1 METLT
6 IGPLR
11 TRVIPGA
18 GDLTVVLSHGFG
30 APGDDLVAL
39 ADMIDAPDGTTFV
52 FPEAPHDLAEISGMP
67 AYGGARAWWMI
78 DMIKL
83 QHALATGEMR
93 DLPNE
98 IPEGLAEARDAM
110 NAMLDA
116 LEVSLGARS
125 GRAQNKKKLVLGGF
139 SQGAML
145 AMDVAL
151 RGHRELAGV
160 ALLSGTL
167 LAEREWTPLMTKRKG
182 LRVFQSHGTE
192 DPILPYELALR
203 LRDELVRNE
212 LDVTFES
219 FRGPHAIPPSVL
231 RALSRWLSAA

>member
-11 TRVIPGA
+11 CRVIHGT

-39 ADMIDAPDGTTFV
+39 TDMIDAPEGTTFV
-52 FPEAPHDLAEISGMP
+52 FPEAPHDLAEITGMP

-78 DMIKL
+78 DMMKL
-83 QHALATGEMR
+83 QLAMMTGEMR

-110 NAMLDA
+110 NAMLDTLA
-116 LEVSLGARS
+116 P
-125 GRAQNKKKLVLGGF
+125 KKLVLGGF

-151 RGHRELAGV
+151 RGDRDLAGV

-167 LAEREWTPLMTKRKG
+167 LAEREWKPLMPKRKG

-192 DPILPYELALR
+192 DPILPYELAVR
-203 LRDELVRNE
+203 LREELTKAG
-212 LDVTFES
+212 LDVRFEA
-219 FRGPHAIPPSVL
+219 FRGPHAIPPNVL
-231 RALSRWLSAA
+231 RSLSQWLSAA

>member
-11 TRVIPGA
+11 TRVLRGT

-39 ADMIDAPDGTTFV
+39 ADMMDVPEGTTFV
-52 FPEAPHDLAEISGMP
+52 FPEAPHDLAEITGMP

-78 DMIKL
+78 DMEKL
-83 QHALATGEMR
+83 QRALITGEMR

-116 LEVSLGARS
+116 LQLADD
-125 GRAQNKKKLVLGGF
+125 KKLILGGF

-151 RGHRELAGV
+151 RSERKIAGV

-167 LAEREWTPLMTKRKG
+167 LAEREWKPLMIKRKG

-203 LRDELVRNE
+203 LRDELTTAGLE
-212 LDVTFES
+212 LTFAS
-219 FRGPHAIPPSVL
+219 FRGPHAIPPNVL
-231 RALSRWLSAA
+231 RALSQWLSAA